1 MDRLSREEGKRQ
13 VRARFL
19 QTEQTF
25 SFLKPESVM
34 RGLIGEIVTRF
45 EKKGLVLVAARLI
58 QMSSDQAQQLYQVH
72 KGKPFFPELV
82 SHVTSGPVFLMVWEG
97 PNAVNVVRNLVG
109 STNPVDAAPGTVRGD
124 FAISITPNAI
134 HAADSL
140 ENAKREMS
148 IFFSSNEFTKYSKP
162 TEREFLLK

>member
-1 MDRLSREEGKRQ
+1 M
-13 VRARFL
+13 

-34 RGLIGEIVTRF
+34 RGLIGEIISRF
-45 EKKGLVLVAARLI
+45 ERKGLLLVAGKLI
-58 QMSSDQAQQLYQVH
+58 QMSAEQAKRLYEIH
-72 KGKPFFPELV
+72 REKTFFPELV
-82 SHVTSGPVFLMVWEG
+82 SHVTSGPVFVMLWEG
-97 PNAVNVVRNLVG
+97 PNAVAVVRNLVG
-109 STNPVDAAPGTVRGD
+109 ATNPSTAAPGTVRGD
-124 FAISITPNAI
+124 YALSITPNAI

-148 IFFSSNEFTKYSKP
+148 IFFQPSEIAKYSKP